1 MYTTLESLFTAIADA
16 IRFKKEEA
24 ITTQYCPQ
32 DFPSIIH
39 DSVPWI
45 NNVVDVYGSSY
56 PSTSTLEIP
65 LDNDYYYMVIS
76 VGTSSTVNAG
86 RIITYSDETGLKY
99 SGGTNVND
107 GNTYINTTAQ
117 IGTPQENTMW
127 VHPQYNNLTNGITLV
142 LKCSKGGF

>member
-45 NNVVDVYGSSY
+45 NNIVDVYGSSY
-56 PSTSTLEIP
+56 PNTDTLIIP
-65 LDNDYYYMVIS
+65 LDYDYYYIVIS
-76 VGTSSTVNAG
+76 VGTSSTVNAVQ
-86 RIITYSDETGLKY
+86 IVTYSDKTGLIY
-99 SGGTNVND
+99 D
-107 GNTYINTTAQ
+107 GNANINPLVQ
-117 IGTPQENTMW
+117 VGTLEQQTMW
-127 VHPQYNNLTNGITLV
+127 VTPNYRDLTNGITFV